1 METTERPVRGRP
13 ARQERST
20 HTRERIAEAAVRVMA
35 ERGLA
40 GLTHRGVAA
49 LARTPLAA
57 TTYYFETK
65 DDILAEASNR
75 ILAGYVAAFRRA
87 EARMRGGPGG
97 PAPFRALTIRLAA
110 NAAGPHR
117 TGALAW
123 CEIIL
128 DAARREET
136 RALARTWFD
145 RTGEAWSDIARVLG
159 LEEPEHKA
167 GAGVEIVI
175 GLILIACALGLS
187 PEQVRRVL
195 EDGADPLVVWRP
207 AGGAP
212 DEAAQPEPAGRKAAA
227 TRERILTAAIDLLTE
242 QGPGGVGYRTV
253 AECAG
258 LTITAPA
265 YYFRTIGD
273 LLAAAQ
279 TRLFAASKA
288 RYRQGVSG
296 ADYSA
301 IDLAGL
307 IDLTAVI
314 FLREATEY
322 GAANVA
328 GFSLWL
334 EAARHPALRPT
345 VWSAVEDQ
353 SRAWSR
359 LLSRLSPS
367 PRPIDG
373 LLLQCLFLG
382 KLVRITATGAE
393 TPDLAAVRGAFARDI
408 AAIIE
413 DRFWL

>member
-1 METTERPVRGRP
+1 
-13 ARQERST
+13 
-20 HTRERIAEAAVRVMA
+20 
-35 ERGLA
+35 
-40 GLTHRGVAA
+40 
-49 LARTPLAA
+49 
-57 TTYYFETK
+57 
-65 DDILAEASNR
+65 
-75 ILAGYVAAFRRA
+75 
-87 EARMRGGPGG
+87 
-97 PAPFRALTIRLAA
+97 
-110 NAAGPHR
+110 
-117 TGALAW
+117 
-123 CEIIL
+123 
-128 DAARREET
+128 
-136 RALARTWFD
+136 
-145 RTGEAWSDIARVLG
+145 
-159 LEEPEHKA
+159 
-167 GAGVEIVI
+167 
-175 GLILIACALGLS
+175 
-187 PEQVRRVL
+187 VL